1 MKHNAASCFQAAPLG
16 RSELGLNITQKV
28 AILQMKIIPTAG
40 GKDKMK
46 P

>member
-1 MKHNAASCFQAAPLG
+1 MFLLVSKQPFGKMRDLG
-16 RSELGLNITQKV
+16 SKITRKV
-28 AILQMKIIPTAG
+28 AILQMKIIPTKG